1 MSDKTMSGM
10 RPADQLYAGIQL
22 TRPLLRNITARVE
35 HDLQGTGITVGQR
48 AILEVLLAL
57 DHATAP
63 QITAHLDVT
72 RQFVGRE
79 LKSLV
84 DEGKLETED
93 NPAHR
98 ASKFYRLTERSRA
111 QILSI
116 RRREMQEIDAFAQ
129 GVTEKEIRGFY
140 KILAALNA
148 EFSET
153 PKEKQ

>member
-1 MSDKTMSGM
+1 M

-84 DEGKLETED
+84 AEGKLETEE
-93 NPAHR
+93 NLAHR

-116 RRREMQEIDAFAQ
+116 RRRETQEIDAFAQ
-129 GVTEKEIRGFY
+129 GFTEEEIRGFY
-140 KILAALNA
+140 KTLTALNVA
-148 EFSET
+148 FKET